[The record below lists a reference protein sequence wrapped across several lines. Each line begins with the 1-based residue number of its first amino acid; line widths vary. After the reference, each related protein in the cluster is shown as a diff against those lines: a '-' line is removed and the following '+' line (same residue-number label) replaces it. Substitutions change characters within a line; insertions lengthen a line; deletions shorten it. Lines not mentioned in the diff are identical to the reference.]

1 MNVDDDTNAMNQLD
15 SMHDYQDRR
24 IAAEEQYCNEFISLA
39 LKGDVGA
46 VAEFAPMRTDYSA
59 KPNANKQRPM
69 RPQTLADVMEYALD
83 LGRGGPSHKEV
94 MQLILN
100 VALGQ
105 AQQDVAHEMLCK
117 MAAKAAEQTV
127 EVE

>member
-1 MNVDDDTNAMNQLD
+1 MVDDNTNAMNQLD
-15 SMHDYQDRR
+15 AMHDYQDRR
-24 IAAEEQYCNEFISLA
+24 IAAEERYCKDFIWLA
-39 LKGDVGA
+39 AKGDAGA
-46 VAEFAPMRTDYSA
+46 IADFAPMRTDYSA
-59 KPNANKQRPM
+59 KPDANKQRPM

-83 LGRGGPSHKEV
+83 LGHTGPSHKEV

-100 VALGQ
+100 VAIGH
-105 AQQDVAHEMLCK
+105 AQQDVASAMLCK